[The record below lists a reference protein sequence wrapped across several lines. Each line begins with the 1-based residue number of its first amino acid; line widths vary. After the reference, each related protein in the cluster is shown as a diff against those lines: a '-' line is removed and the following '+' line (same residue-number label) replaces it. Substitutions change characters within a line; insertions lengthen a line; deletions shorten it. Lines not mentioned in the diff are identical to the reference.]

1 MDMQKKEISLS
12 EIQDAM
18 ANHEFKA
25 YYQPQYDAITYKL
38 KVAEALVRWIK
49 PDGTIVF
56 PGDFI
61 PVLEKSGAICELD
74 WYMVEEACKMLK
86 YQREKGIKAVPV
98 SVNFSRYH
106 IGEEGFI
113 ERLCGIMDKYGIPH
127 KLLQVE
133 ITESA
138 IVDFVN
144 RITNFV
150 DGIRA
155 QGFSVA
161 VDDFGSGLS
170 SLSMIKD
177 LAFDVL
183 KIDRSLL
190 SGNFENEKERIML
203 ESILDF
209 AHRLKLTTVA
219 EGVETMEQLAFLK
232 TCSCEVIQG
241 YLFAKP
247 MPESDYLEVCEKD
260 ADKEVEEDIL
270 FTQAPSRAISLLLD
284 VVFTRYPL
292 IIYANLTRNS
302 YYMMTYENFTAQ
314 SCTAAGVFEELIE
327 GGAKTMHPEDSEIFK
342 TTFSIANQMAAY
354 ERGEKTVSLI
364 TRQLGDDGVY
374 RRVETTN
381 YFVKNPSVDDLLV
394 ITMCQ
399 NLD

>member
-1 MDMQKKEISLS
+1 MDMQDDAKLLS
-12 EIQDAM
+12 EIREAM
-18 ANHEFKA
+18 KNREFKA

-49 PDGTIVF
+49 PDGTIVY
-56 PGDFI
+56 PGNFI
-61 PVLEKSGAICELD
+61 PLLEKTGAICDLD
-74 WYMVEEACKMLK
+74 WYMVEEVCEMLK
-86 YQREKGIKAVPV
+86 RQREQGIKSVPI

-106 IGEEGFI
+106 IGEEGFV
-113 ERLCGIMDKYGIPH
+113 ERLCGIMDSYGIPH
-127 KLLQVE
+127 KMLQVE

-170 SLSMIKD
+170 SLSMVKD

-190 SGNFENEKERIML
+190 SGNCENEKERIVL

-219 EGVETMEQLAFLK
+219 EGVETVEQLAFLK

-247 MPESDYLEVCEKD
+247 MPEEEYQVTCVKD

-284 VVFTRYPL
+284 VVFARYPL

-314 SCTAAGVFEELIE
+314 SCSAAGVFEELIE
-327 GGAKTMHPEDSEIFK
+327 GGSKTMYPEDREVFM
-342 TTFSIANQMAAY
+342 TTFSIDNQMAAY
-354 ERGEKTVSLI
+354 ERGEKSVSLI

-381 YFVKNPSVDDLLV
+381 YFVKNPSVDDVLV
-394 ITMCQ
+394 ITLCQ